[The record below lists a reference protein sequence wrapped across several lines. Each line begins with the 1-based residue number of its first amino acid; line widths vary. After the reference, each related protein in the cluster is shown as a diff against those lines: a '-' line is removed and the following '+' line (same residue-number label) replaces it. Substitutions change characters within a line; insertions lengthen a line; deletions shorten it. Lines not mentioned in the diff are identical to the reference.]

1 MPRHIVLKDEY
12 GDAIQNIAHIKKQKL
27 GTATEAL
34 LDTIPE
40 VQKELAKIRSK
51 K

>member
-12 GDAIQNIAHIKKQKL
+12 GSAIEQIAKRKKQKL

-34 LDTIPE
+34 LDSNPE
-40 VQKELAKIRSK
+40 IQAEFK
-51 K
+51 KVKK